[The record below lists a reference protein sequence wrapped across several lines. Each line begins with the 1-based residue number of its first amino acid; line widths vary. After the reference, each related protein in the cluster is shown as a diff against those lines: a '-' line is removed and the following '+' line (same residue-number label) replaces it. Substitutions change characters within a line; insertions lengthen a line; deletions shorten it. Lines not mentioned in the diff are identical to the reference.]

1 MHIMPAG
8 ERRGR
13 IYEAPADKV
22 FFPGLFRGIKSCV
35 LISPARFGTHLA
47 RLVVVGKEFWI
58 GGGGRRHLKTNI
70 FLKTLI
76 SGNTLRG
83 NSPGCP
89 WSRPRWRPIAF
100 QSPARSEAELCL
112 KGNVENSNFCEVGA
126 CVTHPF
132 SRSRT
137 RENSPMLVGQ
147 PSRNEPSGRFLV

>member
-1 MHIMPAG
+1 MRNAHYA
-8 ERRGR
+8 RRRKKGR

-35 LISPARFGTHLA
+35 VISRWIWTHLA
-47 RLVVVGKEFWI
+47 RLVVVGKEFGI

-70 FLKTLI
+70 FLKSLI

-112 KGNVENSNFCEVGA
+112 KGNV
-126 CVTHPF
+126 
-132 SRSRT
+132 
-137 RENSPMLVGQ
+137 
-147 PSRNEPSGRFLV
+147 